1 LLDLNNEGLN
11 NTIVIN
17 NFNSNNLKQIIMSLD
32 VSLISKTPTT
42 KKGTGVFIRENGKTK
57 ELTVEEVH
65 EKFPNAVVEENKEV
79 YWANITHNLGKMA
92 GEAGIYEALWRPEEI
107 GATKASDIIPILE
120 KGFEDM
126 KAKPEYY
133 KQFDSPNGWG
143 LYVHFLPWVESYL
156 NACRE
161 YPDAIIEVSR

>member
-1 LLDLNNEGLN
+1 
-11 NTIVIN
+11 
-17 NFNSNNLKQIIMSLD
+17 MSLD
-32 VSLISKTPTT
+32 VSLISKAPIT
-42 KKGTGVFIRENGKTK
+42 KKGTGVFIRENGKNK
-57 ELTVEEVH
+57 ELTIEEVR
-65 EKFPNAVVEENKEV
+65 EKFPNAVAEENEYV
-79 YWANITHNLGKMA
+79 TECVFDANITHNLNKMA
-92 GEAGIYEALWRPEEI
+92 DEAGIYEACWRPEEI

-126 KAKPEYY
+126 KARPEHY

-143 LYVHFLPWVESYL
+143 LYIHFLPWVETYL